1 MALAKNSGP
10 WLTMAVGDGGND
22 VSMILEAHVGVG
34 VYGKE
39 GTQVI
44 ILGKLAL
51 KFEKSNHI
59 GNKVS

>member
-1 MALAKNSGP
+1 
-10 WLTMAVGDGGND
+10 MAVGDGGND

-44 ILGKLAL
+44 DYFWKIDA
-51 KFEKSNHI
+51 NI
-59 GNKVS
+59 